1 MGQKTN
7 PTIFR
12 LENTQAWKS
21 KYFEK
26 KSTEF
31 SIYAFQNAE
40 IKKFSHKFFNDNG
53 LTIQTIKL
61 YYLENT
67 LHIFVSYFLTL
78 KLTSLI
84 NSLNKLT
91 VTYSLGFVLFVFFM
105 LSPIILLAV
114 KLATILCNKKK
125 YNRIKTSV
133 KKYFNYQ
140 ELKYNITLKTL
151 LKKNS
156 LKKAKRVM
164 KYNEQILQI
173 RRIKLLKYYKSYL
186 ATKNYKNIGSIQNN
200 TFIEKFFES
209 LTQFTNKRFKIL
221 LTLHQV
227 NKDIKQTITKKKLE
241 VLKKSLTQLRKYK
254 QNEFFKEGVNLL
266 FSCTIKKKSSDLLT
280 HFIASQLKKLKRH
293 NFFMK
298 FIKTSLSLFSGKA
311 FSLVKGIKIK
321 IKGRFNGAPRAKHK
335 INNIGNGVPVLTL
348 DSNISYSE
356 TTAFTSNGTFGV
368 KVWIHEK
375 V

>member
-84 NSLNKLT
+84 NSLNKAQNIKLT
-91 VTYSLGFVLFVFFM
+91 PKPKQPS
-105 LSPIILLAV
+105 
-114 KLATILCNKKK
+114 NKKK

-335 INNIGNGVPVLTL
+335 IINIGNGVPVLTL